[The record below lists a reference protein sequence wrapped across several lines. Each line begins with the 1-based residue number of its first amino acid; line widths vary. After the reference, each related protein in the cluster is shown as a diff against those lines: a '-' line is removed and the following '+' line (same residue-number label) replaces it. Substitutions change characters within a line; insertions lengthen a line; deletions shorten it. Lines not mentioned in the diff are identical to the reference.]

1 MNTKILPSAL
11 TNSHHLQRLS
21 ASNPDIEVGPFP
33 TIPTLNLQLF
43 LSGDGYYLSS
53 LQIPRVEV
61 RSSRLLFSSPKSLY
75 TTLLDLVLLAGC
87 PSHLRSFLF
96 APDQTLLYLR
106 SHFLSSFFLSSTPST
121 LPLKLTRA
129 NTFGSRTLD
138 PVFALL
144 IGFSAA
150 GMRIRREENEK
161 RLGMATTSIVG
172 STGQMPNQKADPGSQ
187 NGPSGEIG
195 YAEIAS
201 LGWGRIKRKIS
212 EAVQW

>member
-1 MNTKILPSAL
+1 MNTKILPFAL

-33 TIPTLNLQLF
+33 TIRTLNLQLF
-43 LSGDGYYLSS
+43 ISGDGYYLSS
-53 LQIPRVEV
+53 LQVPRVEV
-61 RSSRLLFSSPKSLY
+61 RSSRSSPTSLY

-87 PSHLRSFLF
+87 ASHLRSFLF

-121 LPLKLTRA
+121 LPLMLTRA
-129 NTFGSRTLD
+129 YTFGSRTLD

-150 GMRIRREENEK
+150 GMRIRREENER

-172 STGQMPNQKADPGSQ
+172 STGQMPNQKADPRSQ

-201 LGWGRIKRKIS
+201 VGWGRIKRKIS

>member
-1 MNTKILPSAL
+1 M
-11 TNSHHLQRLS
+11 
-21 ASNPDIEVGPFP
+21 
-33 TIPTLNLQLF
+33 
-43 LSGDGYYLSS
+43 
-53 LQIPRVEV
+53 
-61 RSSRLLFSSPKSLY
+61 
-75 TTLLDLVLLAGC
+75 
-87 PSHLRSFLF
+87 
-96 APDQTLLYLR
+96 
-106 SHFLSSFFLSSTPST
+106 
-121 LPLKLTRA
+121 LTRA
-129 NTFGSRTLD
+129 YTFGSRTLD

-172 STGQMPNQKADPGSQ
+172 STGQMPNQKADPRSQ

-201 LGWGRIKRKIS
+201 VGWGRTKRKIS